1 MAAIPFAD
9 LTAQHQSIAGE
20 LEEAIRAVI
29 RDCAFIRGPRVEQ
42 FEREFAA
49 AIGANC
55 CVSCANGTDA
65 LFIIFKT
72 LGLQPGD
79 EVLTTAH
86 SWIATSETITLAG
99 GTVVFCDTD
108 PDTFTISPAEIERK
122 ITPRTKGIVP
132 VHLFGHPADM
142 DAILAIAQRH
152 GLWVVE
158 DCAQAHLARYKGR
171 TVGTFGC
178 AAAFSFYPGKNLG
191 AMGDAGA
198 IVTRDEKMAER
209 MAMFARHGGLRKG
222 EHFIEGINSRM
233 DGLQAAVLSVK
244 LKHLDRWTQARR
256 SLAAEYD
263 RQLAGLPG
271 IRPPKEAAGCEHVYH
286 LYVIQVEQGR
296 DELQQ
301 HLAGHGIQ
309 TNINYPVILPLVPAY
324 ARLGHR
330 PGDFPVAHRHQQQ
343 ILSLPMYSEMTA
355 DMVATV
361 ARSVREWADAGS
373 PNTHAHPPRQ

>member
-9 LTAQHQSIAGE
+9 LTAQHRAIADE
-20 LEEAIRAVI
+20 LERAIRDVI
-29 RDCAFIRGPRVEQ
+29 RECAFIRGPRVEA

-49 AIGANC
+49 AIGC
-55 CVSCANGTDA
+55 PHCVSCGNGTDA
-65 LFIIFKT
+65 LFIVFKA

-142 DAILAIAQRH
+142 GAILDLARRH

-158 DCAQAHLARYKGR
+158 DCAQAHLARWQGR
-171 TVGTFGC
+171 TVGTFGR

-198 IVTRDEKMAER
+198 IVTADAALAER

-233 DGLQAAVLSVK
+233 DGLQAAILSVK
-244 LKHLDRWTQARR
+244 LKHLANWTRARQA
-256 SLAAEYD
+256 LAAEYD
-263 RQLAGLPG
+263 RRLAGIPG
-271 IRPPKEAAGCEHVYH
+271 IRPPKIAPGCEHVYH

-296 DELQQ
+296 DALRK
-301 HLAGHGIQ
+301 HLADRGIQ
-309 TNINYPVILPLVPAY
+309 TNVNYPVILPLVPAY

-330 PGDFPVAHRHQQQ
+330 PADFPVAHRHQQQ
-343 ILSLPMYSEMTA
+343 ILSLPMYSEMTCDQVACVA
-355 DMVATV
+355 DAI
-361 ARSVREWADAGS
+361 REWARVS
-373 PNTHAHPPRQ
+373 

>member
-1 MAAIPFAD
+1 MPAIPFAD
-9 LTAQHQSIAGE
+9 LSAQHRTIAGE
-20 LEEAIRAVI
+20 LEAAIRDVI
-29 RDCAFIRGPRVEQ
+29 RECAFIRGPRVEA

-49 AIGANC
+49 AIGHPH
-55 CVSCANGTDA
+55 CVSCGNGTDA
-65 LFIIFKT
+65 LFIIFKA
-72 LGLQPGD
+72 LGLRPGD

-142 DAILAIAQRH
+142 DAIQAIADRH

-158 DCAQAHLARYKGR
+158 DCAQAHLARHRGR
-171 TVGTFGC
+171 TVGTFGR

-198 IVTRDEKMAER
+198 IVTADAALAER

-233 DGLQAAVLSVK
+233 DGLQAAILSVK
-244 LKHLDRWTQARR
+244 LRHLPEWTRARQA
-256 SLAAEYD
+256 LAAEYD
-263 RQLAGLPG
+263 RRLAGLPG
-271 IRPPKEAAGCEHVYH
+271 ISTPRVAAGCEHVYH
-286 LYVIQVEQGR
+286 LYVIQVEHGR
-296 DELQQ
+296 DALRA
-301 HLAGHGIQ
+301 HLAARGIQ

-324 ARLGHR
+324 ARLGHQ
-330 PGDFPVAHRHQQQ
+330 PADFPVAHRHQRQ

-361 ARSVREWADAGS
+361 ARAVREWAEGGAPD
-373 PNTHAHPPRQ
+373 PHAHPPRQ